1 MSSPKNTNVN
11 ATSPSQAASTP
22 RLTNSPPPAPVE
34 NRSWDQVNAGDN
46 NVIETDGV
54 SYKRDAFECLV
65 PASGMEVV
73 APTKCPPL
81 DPAPNA
87 PLISSSD
94 DANSIDLGSAK
105 DPNINHDNNN
115 IAASSSGIGGV
126 EQMNA
131 EAPEPP
137 VSMTAAAAIIVA
149 KQRRGAPGVEHD
161 GVHDA
166 APTPYDSREFEDG
179 AIRKKMAASGVTDSR
194 IFEEEKEEEKEEEEE
209 EGVSDKKMPALS
221 RKIDSNQEIEDDQ
234 EQEYNYN
241 RNDVEVN
248 AGRPLHQ
255 AVTLPT
261 RSPPRSMLPN
271 ANDEESIPIE
281 AMLVPN
287 EPVYELQPVPAWYR
301 QKKARPF
308 FAFACFMFIAAVVV
322 ISVLLASSSPD
333 ESSPNTT
340 VVTFVSLASFAPSI
354 SFVPSTPPSLSPSM
368 TQSTQPSTLPSIV
381 PSTTSHPS
389 TLPSSSFSPS
399 SSPTNKCFDNKEQLR
414 DAINLYTS
422 QSGCLHDG
430 TYCDIGRT
438 YGYPMNSWCVGQIT
452 DMSEIFRNDETFDQD
467 ISGWDVSSVTDMFFM
482 FGSAQAFSSDLSGWN
497 TSSVTNMVYMF
508 DSTSAFNSDLSRWDT
523 SSVTDM
529 SNMFWHASAFN
540 IDLSGWNISSVESM
554 SFMFFHAS
562 EFNQDLCAWSDK
574 FPFSRG
580 FYQHMFAGSGC
591 TFQSSPNDQQVGPF
605 CASTCPVRPSSM
617 PSSSQEPSATSLPSQ
632 SPSISNLPSL
642 SSGPSFICYEIDIA
656 LVHDWCAEETSWELR
671 RGIFFGNGVVLAS
684 YAGTPGDTSHTETL
698 CLKEGLYIFTIYDSA
713 GDGISRTEK
722 GQYNITSSNGELI
735 AEGREFE
742 LRETTIFSIP
752 FVATD

>member
-1 MSSPKNTNVN
+1 
-11 ATSPSQAASTP
+11 
-22 RLTNSPPPAPVE
+22 
-34 NRSWDQVNAGDN
+34 
-46 NVIETDGV
+46 VIETDGV

-131 EAPEPP
+131 EVPEPP

-248 AGRPLHQ
+248 AGRPQQQ
-255 AVTLPT
+255 AVILPT
-261 RSPPRSMLPN
+261 RPPPRSMLPN
-271 ANDEESIPIE
+271 DEESMIHLE
-281 AMLVPN
+281 ATLVPN
-287 EPVYELQPVPAWYR
+287 EPVYDGVPVQNSEPDPDPPPWYMHE
-301 QKKARPF
+301 KARPF
-308 FAFACFMFIAAVVV
+308 FAFVSMMFIVAIIV
-322 ISVLLASSSPD
+322 ISVLATISVLSTASSSSAV
-333 ESSPNTT
+333 ESSPSMA
-340 VVTFVSLASFAPSI
+340 VVV
-354 SFVPSTPPSLSPSM
+354 FVPSTPPSRSSVPSAPPSLPGSM
-368 TQSTQPSTLPSIV
+368 TPSTPPSTLSSMV
-381 PSTTSHPS
+381 PSTTSRPS
-389 TLPSSSFSPS
+389 NLPSFSFSPS

-482 FGSAQAFSSDLSGWN
+482 FGNAQAFSSDLSGWN

-529 SNMFWHASAFN
+529 SFMFWHASAFN

-574 FPFSRG
+574 FPYSRG